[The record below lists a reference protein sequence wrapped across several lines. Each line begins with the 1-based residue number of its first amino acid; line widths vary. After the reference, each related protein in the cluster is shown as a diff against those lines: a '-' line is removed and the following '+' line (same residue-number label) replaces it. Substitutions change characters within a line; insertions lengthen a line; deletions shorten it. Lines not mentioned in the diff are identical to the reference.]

1 MTCAPQSRGTRDM
14 SLQSLRSPNFILHH
28 PQMVGEGKGGVHTWE
43 TTSDPTRHTWDVTHS
58 ANRSDP
64 HSNRYTMSPTRSSSS
79 TNFGLLPSSRPPP
92 PPPNHLR
99 HPSPYQPRSYLPPNC
114 SRGAPI
120 ETHTD
125 TRTPGSPTHAS
136 PPHDKPQHA
145 SKTDAQTCTHTLAP
159 NHHPVGLASG
169 APLSR
174 PGRDRREREDR
185 ASKRA
190 RERRTDRASERAREK
205 DRESE

>member
-14 SLQSLRSPNFILHH
+14 SPQSLRSPNFISHH
-28 PQMVGEGKGGVHTWE
+28 PQLAGEGRGGVHTWD

-64 HSNRYTMSPTRSSSS
+64 HSNRYTMSPARSSSP
-79 TNFGLLPSSRPPP
+79 TNSCLLLISRPPRTP
-92 PPPNHLR
+92 PTHLR
-99 HPSPYQPRSYLPPNC
+99 HSSPYQPRSYLPPNR

-125 TRTPGSPTHAS
+125 TRTPGSHTHAS
-136 PPHDKPQHA
+136 PPHDKPQHT

-159 NHHPVGLASG
+159 NHNPVELASG
-169 APLSR
+169 AKISR
-174 PGRDRREREDR
+174 PGRDRREREER
-185 ASKRA
+185 ASERS
-190 RERRTDRASERAREK
+190 RERRKDRVGERAREK
-205 DRESE
+205 DR